1 VNALIAF
8 SIKQRVLV
16 LALSVMVFAGGVLA
30 FRQLNIEAYPDPTP
44 PMVDV
49 ITQSPGLSA
58 EEIERYITIPIETQT
73 SALRNLNTIRT
84 ISLYGLSDVKLQF
97 TFDYTYEEALQ
108 QVLNRLAQLPPLLN
122 NARPQISPVSPI
134 GEIYR
139 YKLVGPPSYSVLDLK
154 TLQDWVL
161 QRRFR
166 AVPGVIDVTGW
177 GGKTKTYELQIDVNK
192 LIAYGITLPQML
204 QTLNNS
210 NINVGGSTINIGAQV
225 AVVRGVGLIRS
236 LDEIRNTMLTQT
248 GGVPV
253 VVSDVASVVVS
264 NQPRLGIA
272 GKDTDDDIVQG
283 IVLMRRG
290 EKSMP
295 TIQRV
300 QQEVERINTSN
311 VLPPGVRIERIYDR
325 KDLIDITTST
335 VLHNM
340 VIGIALIFLLQWVFL
355 GNLRSALIVGM
366 TIPFALFF
374 AVGILV
380 ARGESANL
388 LSVGAIDF
396 GLIVD
401 ATVIMVESIFRWL
414 SGHGNREATAE
425 AVRTLPPAG
434 LHGKRLAIFHAAA
447 DVNRSIFFAAG
458 IIIAGFIPLF
468 TLSGVEG
475 HIFGPMAQTYA
486 YALAGGLIATFTVT
500 PALSA
505 LILPEH
511 VEETETFVVRILH
524 RAYAP
529 ILAFSI
535 RHKALVVGSAVV
547 LLAVA
552 AIAIRSLGLEF
563 LPKLEEGNLWVRATL
578 PSTISL
584 EEGNF
589 YVNKMR
595 RLVSTFPE
603 VESVVSQQGRPDDGT
618 DAAGFFNAELFVP
631 LKPKS
636 EWRPNTNKDALTK
649 EVLTKLEAEFPGVEF
664 NFSQYLQDNV
674 AEAVSGVKG
683 ENSIKLFGNDLNVL
697 TETATKIKSVLASVP
712 GVTDLA
718 VFNSLGQPT
727 VQIDIDRARAARYG
741 LTPGD
746 VNSTIKV
753 AIGGD
758 SAGDLYEPGSDRHFP
773 IIVRL
778 APEFRKSLEDIRN
791 LKIAVQN
798 SNASGQNA
806 MAQSP
811 SGAAGP
817 PPATQA
823 PGGLVQIS
831 LSDVASVNLLSG
843 ASYIYREQQQRY
855 LPIKFSVRDRD
866 LGGAIQEAQAKIA
879 EQVPLPTGLRME
891 WVGEFGNLQDAIAR
905 LKLVVPLSLVLIAML
920 LWINFGSAVD
930 TLLAMS
936 VIPMAVIGGVLAL
949 VVTGIPFSV
958 SAAIG
963 FIALF
968 GIAVMDGI
976 IVLSQ
981 YNNLIDSG
989 LERTAAA
996 LRTGALQMRPV
1007 LMTCIIAGVGLFPAA
1022 MSSGIGSQVQKPLAV
1037 VVVGGMMLAPILI
1050 LVILPALILIFS
1062 RRRYRS
1068 QA

>member
-1 VNALIAF
+1 
-8 SIKQRVLV
+8 
-16 LALSVMVFAGGVLA
+16 
-30 FRQLNIEAYPDPTP
+30 
-44 PMVDV
+44 
-49 ITQSPGLSA
+49 
-58 EEIERYITIPIETQT
+58 
-73 SALRNLNTIRT
+73 
-84 ISLYGLSDVKLQF
+84 
-97 TFDYTYEEALQ
+97 
-108 QVLNRLAQLPPLLN
+108 
-122 NARPQISPVSPI
+122 
-134 GEIYR
+134 
-139 YKLVGPPSYSVLDLK
+139 
-154 TLQDWVL
+154 
-161 QRRFR
+161 
-166 AVPGVIDVTGW
+166 VPGVIDVTGW

-210 NINVGGSTINIGAQV
+210 NINVGGSTINIGPQV

-236 LDEIRNTMLTQT
+236 LDEIGNTMLAQV

-253 VVSDVASVVVS
+253 IVSDVATVAVS

-272 GKDTDDDIVQG
+272 GKDNDDDIVQG

-295 TIQRV
+295 TIKRV
-300 QQEVERINTSN
+300 QQEVERINASN
-311 VLPPGVRIERIYDR
+311 ILPSGVRIERIYDR

-340 VIGIALIFLLQWVFL
+340 VVGIGLIFFLQWAFL
-355 GNLRSALIVGM
+355 GNLRSAVIVGM

-380 ARGESANL
+380 IRGESANL

-414 SGHGNREATAE
+414 SGHGNQEATAE
-425 AVRTLPPAG
+425 AIRTLPPAG
-434 LHGKRLAIFHAAA
+434 LHGKRLAIFHAAS

-511 VEETETFVVRILH
+511 VKETETFVVRVLH
-524 RAYAP
+524 RVYTP
-529 ILAFSI
+529 MLNFSI
-535 RHKALVVGSAVV
+535 RNKAVTVAGAVV
-547 LLAVA
+547 LLMLAGIAV
-552 AIAIRSLGLEF
+552 RSLGLEF
-563 LPKLEEGNLWVRATL
+563 LPKLEEGNLWIRATL

-584 EEGNF
+584 EEGNT
-589 YVNKMR
+589 YVNRMR

-631 LKPKS
+631 LKPIN
-636 EWRPNTNKDALTK
+636 EWRPKVDKESLTN
-649 EVLTKLEAEFPGVEF
+649 EVLTKLQAEFPGVEF

-683 ENSIKLFGNDLNVL
+683 ENSIKLFGNDLQVI
-697 TETATKIKSVLASVP
+697 TDTAAKIKSVLASVH

-718 VFNSLGQPT
+718 VFTSLGQPT
-727 VQIDIDRARAARYG
+727 VQIDIDRKRASRYG
-741 LTPGD
+741 LSPGD
-746 VNSTIKV
+746 INATIKM

-773 IIVRL
+773 IVVRL
-778 APEFRKSLEDIRN
+778 APQFRKSLEDIRN

-798 SNASGQNA
+798 PASA
-806 MAQSP
+806 AQSSASATQSSGP
-811 SGAAGP
+811 SA
-817 PPATQA
+817 QA
-823 PGGLVQIS
+823 PGGLVQIP
-831 LSDVASVNLLSG
+831 LTDVATVSLLSG

-879 EQVPLPTGLRME
+879 EQVPLPPGLRME
-891 WVGEFGNLQDAIAR
+891 WVGEFGNLQDAIGR
-905 LKLVVPLSLVLIAML
+905 LKLVVPLSLVIIAML
-920 LWINFGSAVD
+920 LWINFGSITD

-936 VIPMAVIGGVLAL
+936 VIPMAIIGGVLAL
-949 VVTGIPFSV
+949 FVTGIPFSV

-1022 MSSGIGSQVQKPLAV
+1022 MSAGIGSQVQKPLAV

-1050 LVILPALILIFS
+1050 LVILPVLILMFS
-1062 RRRYRS
+1062 RRRNTRE
-1068 QA
+1068 AA